1 VIIPP
6 SWCVIFCSLLWLG
19 GTKWAVGAEPAA
31 AAEPTPMRLME
42 IYGPR
47 GRAIGDKNL
56 EEVKILAGPEPAVML
71 NDRSPGRTWRAEI
84 GGIVFRITIQD
95 LAKLEVEE
103 LFDRIR
109 RMPPAYRVVLPIVS
123 EEGKAGLA
131 VYADLQGAA
140 AHGSQDYLNIIPK
153 AGTRVLLHE
162 AGHILEQRYRT
173 AHGDVL
179 QRWEALIPGDNISVS
194 RYGDTVAHEDL
205 AEFALVHA
213 LCLDSGEES
222 LQALRLHSPRRFE
235 LWSDIL
241 KVAPQLE
248 APEKPDVRP

>member
-1 VIIPP
+1 L
-6 SWCVIFCSLLWLG
+6 WWLG
-19 GTKWAVGAEPAA
+19 GAGVALGAEPVA
-31 AAEPTPMRLME
+31 AAEPAPMRLME

-47 GRAIGDKNL
+47 GRAMGEKNL
-56 EEVKILAGPEPAVML
+56 EEVKILAGPEPTVML

-84 GGIVFRITIQD
+84 GGILFRMTIQD
-95 LAKLEVEE
+95 SAKMEVEE

-109 RMPPAYRVVLPIVS
+109 RMPPAYRVILPIVS

-179 QRWEALIPGDNISVS
+179 QRWEALIPG
-194 RYGDTVAHEDL
+194 
-205 AEFALVHA
+205 
-213 LCLDSGEES
+213 
-222 LQALRLHSPRRFE
+222 
-235 LWSDIL
+235 
-241 KVAPQLE
+241 
-248 APEKPDVRP
+248 EKMSKNDGGIDVM